1 MPVAELGAALS
12 VSAGFIAKIAVDI
25 ELLAQTEVA
34 EVREAADG
42 ASSTMPHK
50 RNPVRSML
58 ARACAIQ
65 AQAAAGVLLSSLVQE
80 HERAAGAWHAEWG
93 ALSDALAL
101 TGGAAAAVH
110 GALEGLEIDTE
121 RMRAN
126 ITAETLSE
134 AKRFGIDAKRAE
146 DYLGSADA
154 FTERALQFYRE
165 R

>member
-1 MPVAELGAALS
+1 
-12 VSAGFIAKIAVDI
+12 
-25 ELLAQTEVA
+25 
-34 EVREAADG
+34 
-42 ASSTMPHK
+42 
-50 RNPVRSML
+50 
-58 ARACAIQ
+58 
-65 AQAAAGVLLSSLVQE
+65 VQE

-110 GALEGLEIDTE
+110 GALGGLEIDTE

-134 AKRFGIDAKRAE
+134 AKRFGIDANRPE